1 MKKEIT
7 AVGYARTS
15 SATNV
20 GNDKDSLKRQI
31 AAIQSYAKS
40 NHIQVIE
47 TFYDAAVKGSDSIL
61 DRKQFA
67 EMLNYCSVNGIKT
80 IIVEGVD
87 RFARDLLVQLTGYD
101 YLKKQGIQLIPANAP
116 DYFLRDDATSQL
128 IRNVL
133 SSLAMFE
140 KANLCSKLA
149 VARQRKKLLTGRC
162 EGRKPITET
171 APEAVSYAR
180 KLASVRKRK
189 PSLHF
194 VAMALADAGYVNANG
209 KVYTDKTIRTMLGR

>member
-1 MKKEIT
+1 MKI

-20 GNDKDSLKRQI
+20 GNDKDSLKRQV

-40 NHIQVIE
+40 NQIQVVE

-61 DRKQFA
+61 DRIQFA
-67 EMLNYCSVNGIKT
+67 EMLNYCSANGINT

-101 YLKKQGIQLIPANAP
+101 YLKKQGFQLIPANAP
-116 DYFLRDDATSQL
+116 DYFLRDDPTSQL

-133 SSLAMFE
+133 SSLAMHE
-140 KANLCSKLA
+140 KASLCSKLA
-149 VARQRKKLLTGRC
+149 AARARKKATTGRC
-162 EGRKPITET
+162 EGRKPINVT

-180 KLASVRKRK
+180 KLAAVRKRR
-189 PSLHF
+189 PSLRRI
-194 VAMALADAGYVNANG
+194 ASALADAGFVNSNG
-209 KVYTDKTIRTMLGR
+209 RIYSAMTVRSMIGK

>member
-1 MKKEIT
+1 MKI

-40 NHIQVIE
+40 NHIQVVE
-47 TFYDAAVKGSDSIL
+47 TFYDASVKGTDNIL

-67 EMLNYCSVNGIKT
+67 EMLNYCSINGIKT

-116 DYFLRDDATSQL
+116 DYFLRDDPTSQL

-133 SSLAMFE
+133 SSLAMHE
-140 KANLCSKLA
+140 KASLCSKLA
-149 VARQRKKLLTGRC
+149 AARARKKAVTGRC
-162 EGRKPITET
+162 EGRKPITVT
-171 APEAVSYAR
+171 APDAVSYAR

-189 PSLHF
+189 PSLRK
-194 VAMALADAGYVNANG
+194 VAIALADAGFVNPNG
-209 KVYTDKTIRTMLGR
+209 KIYSAMTVRSMLGK